1 MDTEAWDNVSVL
13 DLLCD
18 LGQVTTLSGPLHSL
32 WSGTNLDQYLPK
44 PHKTSSALFVL
55 LPELLFM

>member
-1 MDTEAWDNVSVL
+1 MDTEPWDNVSVL

-32 WSGTNLDQYLPK
+32 WSEWNLSWISLSQ
-44 PHKTSSALFVL
+44 TSHDIFNTFRPVA
-55 LPELLFM
+55 